1 MFEYGTRVTTITDVW
16 EIPFIELSVKIT
28 PGNNVLKA
36 EIVSDSA
43 EWPCFH
49 NGVSAGLSI
58 SPDCKGIDSSWI
70 VFNRPQALNSEH
82 GGFLLGLGLT
92 GHLRSLLTYHAFPLM
107 EPRHDFTSVGLLLG
121 LASSYAGSGD
131 LLITKILSLHTH
143 ALLPLGSMELNASP
157 IIQSTALVGLGLVYV
172 GSRNLRM
179 AEVALSEVG
188 RLDMPN
194 VPGFGEYQESYS
206 FSASIAYGLIM
217 LGRGGSTTSEIDRK
231 MLAQLRR
238 CIVGDMTSLDSS
250 RGRPS
255 FPGVDINITAPGA
268 TLSLGLAYLKT
279 MRKDVADLLEIPQ
292 TAFSLDQVKPEWLL
306 LRTFARA
313 LIMWDSIAPTIAW
326 VEEQIPAFVLLGI
339 KDSKQTRSP
348 DLTTELAYLNI
359 ISGAGLAM
367 GLKYAGTATEL
378 AHNTILSLY
387 STLAKAVSGQGMNYE
402 GRIKR
407 TSARQGL
414 NVITIA
420 LAAVMSGTG
429 ELGVLR
435 RLRVSHGQ
443 EGAGVN
449 YGTHMAMH
457 MALGLLFL
465 GRGQYTL
472 GNSNLAIAAMAIAFF
487 PRFLPNPS
495 DNKAYPQA
503 FRHLWAL
510 AVEARCLTARDVET
524 LETVYLPVKLR
535 FREGSSV
542 RQQSLISPTQLPS
555 FDRLL
560 TIEVDSPRYWP
571 IRIDLSNP
579 RDMENL
585 IRTRTIYVKRKAGF
599 IDYDSDPKG
608 NRSIF
613 VRVGS
618 MTGIDLHYDLISSGA
633 PPSVAQKEVSE
644 LVRIHSGNASLVGLA
659 NHFTDVSGDFGNGI
673 GAYLRTVIIE
683 CLALDKPHL
692 INVYLEMYLSL
703 RREAARSRDPALSSS
718 EIFDG
723 MEDIVQFGLIKSF
736 YDEHYEKNF
745 AQVNATGEKRFAL
758 VRHSFINA
766 ARRSILESSSEETE
780 ESHRAIEYML
790 KGLSAWES
798 DARKIAKWLARNGVP
813 PLPLLEAL
821 KQRLYRKGL
830 AGTEIELKMRR
841 SAEKYWDSVVKS
853 YNQGPAP
860 VYKGDVW
867 KLCSIQQIIDL
878 WQ

>member
-1 MFEYGTRVTTITDVW
+1 
-16 EIPFIELSVKIT
+16 
-28 PGNNVLKA
+28 
-36 EIVSDSA
+36 
-43 EWPCFH
+43 
-49 NGVSAGLSI
+49 
-58 SPDCKGIDSSWI
+58 
-70 VFNRPQALNSEH
+70 
-82 GGFLLGLGLT
+82 
-92 GHLRSLLTYHAFPLM
+92 M

-487 PRFLPNPS
+487 LASCRI
-495 DNKAYPQA
+495 PQITKPIHRHFDIFGHLQLKQDVSRHVMWKRSKLSI
-503 FRHLWAL
+503 FRSSF
-510 AVEARCLTARDVET
+510 V
-524 LETVYLPVKLR
+524 
-535 FREGSSV
+535 SV
-542 RQQSLISPTQLPS
+542 RAVLCANRALYLQLSSHPSIDCSPSKSIHPDIGQLESISP
-555 FDRLL
+555 
-560 TIEVDSPRYWP
+560 I
-571 IRIDLSNP
+571 
-579 RDMENL
+579 
-585 IRTRTIYVKRKAGF
+585 
-599 IDYDSDPKG
+599 
-608 NRSIF
+608 
-613 VRVGS
+613 
-618 MTGIDLHYDLISSGA
+618 
-633 PPSVAQKEVSE
+633 
-644 LVRIHSGNASLVGLA
+644 LA
-659 NHFTDVSGDFGNGI
+659 I
-673 GAYLRTVIIE
+673 
-683 CLALDKPHL
+683 
-692 INVYLEMYLSL
+692 
-703 RREAARSRDPALSSS
+703 
-718 EIFDG
+718 
-723 MEDIVQFGLIKSF
+723 
-736 YDEHYEKNF
+736 
-745 AQVNATGEKRFAL
+745 
-758 VRHSFINA
+758 
-766 ARRSILESSSEETE
+766 
-780 ESHRAIEYML
+780 
-790 KGLSAWES
+790 W
-798 DARKIAKWLARNGVP
+798 KI
-813 PLPLLEAL
+813 
-821 KQRLYRKGL
+821 
-830 AGTEIELKMRR
+830 
-841 SAEKYWDSVVKS
+841 
-853 YNQGPAP
+853 
-860 VYKGDVW
+860 
-867 KLCSIQQIIDL
+867 
-878 WQ
+878 

>member
-1 MFEYGTRVTTITDVW
+1 MFEYGTRVATITDVW

-28 PGNNVLKA
+28 PGNNILKA

-70 VFNRPQALNSEH
+70 VFNRPQTLNSEH

-194 VPGFGEYQESYS
+194 VQGFGEYQESYS

-217 LGRGGSTTSEIDRK
+217 LGRGGSTASEVDRK

-250 RGRPS
+250 KGRS
-255 FPGVDINITAPGA
+255 DFPGVDINITAPGA
-268 TLSLGLAYLKT
+268 TLALGLAYLKT
-279 MRKDVADLLEIPQ
+279 MRKDVADLLDIPQ

-313 LIMWDSIAPTIAW
+313 LIMWDSVVPTTAW
-326 VEEQIPAFVLLGI
+326 VEEQIPAFILSGM
-339 KDSKQTRSP
+339 KESKQTGSP
-348 DLTTELAYLNI
+348 DLTIELAYLNI
-359 ISGAGLAM
+359 ISGAGLAI

-414 NVITIA
+414 NVVTIA

-510 AVEARCLTARDVET
+510 SVEARCLTARDVET

-535 FREGSSV
+535 FREGNSV

-579 RDMENL
+579 RDMEKL

-633 PPSVAQKEVSE
+633 PPSVPQEEISE
-644 LVRIHSGNASLVGLA
+644 LVRIHSGDASLVGLA
-659 NHFTDVSGDFGNGI
+659 NHFTSVADDFGSGI
-673 GAYLRTVIIE
+673 GTFLRTVIIE
-683 CLALDKPHL
+683 CLALDKPRL
-692 INVYLEMYLSL
+692 IDVYLEMYLSL
-703 RREAARSRDPALSSS
+703 RRENARLRDPTLSSS
-718 EIFDG
+718 EILDG
-723 MEDIVQFGLIKSF
+723 MEDILQFGLIKGF

-745 AQVNATGEKRFAL
+745 AQANAAGEKRFAL

-766 ARRSILESSSEETE
+766 ARRSVLKSSSEETE
-780 ESHRAIEYML
+780 SHKVGEYVL
-790 KGLSAWES
+790 NGVSAWES

-853 YNQGPAP
+853 YDEGPAP
-860 VYKGDVW
+860 VYKGDAW
-867 KLCSIQQIIDL
+867 KLNSVQQIIDL